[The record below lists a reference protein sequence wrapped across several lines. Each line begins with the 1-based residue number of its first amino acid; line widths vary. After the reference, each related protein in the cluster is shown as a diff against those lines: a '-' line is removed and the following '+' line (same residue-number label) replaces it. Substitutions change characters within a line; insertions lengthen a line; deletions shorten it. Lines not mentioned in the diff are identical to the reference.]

1 MSNPI
6 TNAFKEHLNPDKDL
20 YCISPSKQMQASRTI
35 RIIYTDK
42 TEDAFMIDLSH
53 NEFMRHWRLFAA
65 WFDLFRQAKLEEPDR
80 DNG

>member
-6 TNAFKEHLNPDKDL
+6 TDGFREHLNFDKDL
-20 YCISPSKQMQASRTI
+20 YCVSPSKQPQPTRTI

-42 TEDAFMIDLSH
+42 TEDAFNIDLPH
-53 NEFMRHWRLFAA
+53 NEFMRHWTGFAA
-65 WFDLFRQAKLEEPDR
+65 WFDRFRQARLEEPDG